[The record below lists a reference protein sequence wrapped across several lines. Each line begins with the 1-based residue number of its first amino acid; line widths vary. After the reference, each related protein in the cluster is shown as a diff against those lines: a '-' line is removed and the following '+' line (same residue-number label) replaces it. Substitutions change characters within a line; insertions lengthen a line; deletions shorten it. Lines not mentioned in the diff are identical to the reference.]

1 MLRNTVV
8 CLFLLFANLNL
19 ALSQTT
25 HSIAHEWLEATLQAI
40 REDRARPPI
49 QARNLFHTSIAMYDA
64 WAAFDDEAETY
75 FLGKTVSGYTCNF
88 SGIPA
93 PADIQI
99 ARETAISYAAY
110 RLLSHRFAGSFNA
123 PITLERFDELM
134 VELGYDPA
142 FTSTDYSTGN
152 PAALGN
158 YLGQQLIAYGI
169 QDGANEQ
176 NDYVNQFYLPANPP
190 LIVQYPGNPDIIDPN
205 RWQPLTLN
213 VFIDQNGN
221 ILGSTPAFQSPEWGL
236 VIPFAMTGEDRIE
249 YERDGHPYWVYHDP
263 GPPPLWD
270 AAGVMSDEYKWNF
283 SLVSTWSSHLT
294 SADTELWDISPGGIG
309 NNQSYPQT
317 FEEYQEFYDLFG
329 GGDSS
334 PGHDINPYT
343 GEPYEPQLVKRGDY
357 ARVLAEFWADGPNS
371 ETPPGH
377 WYSIL
382 NYVNDHPAL
391 EKRFNG
397 KGPLLDDLEWDVKS
411 YFTLGGAVH
420 DAAITAW
427 GIKGW
432 YDYVRPV
439 SAIRYMAGL
448 GQSSDPG
455 QASYHPGGISL
466 YDGFIELVEMGDPLA
481 GFFNENVGKIKLKA
495 WRGPNYIFDPGTEE
509 AGVDWILAESWMPY
523 QRPTFVTP
531 PFAGYISG
539 HSTYSRA
546 AAEALTLITG
556 DAYFPGGMGV
566 FEAPADEFLVFE
578 DGPSQ
583 HITLQW
589 ATYRDASDQCSLS
602 RIWGGIHPP
611 CDDIPGRLIG
621 AEVGT
626 DAFELARAYFYRD
639 DDNDGYFS
647 YEDCD
652 DGDPGIHPGTEEI
665 CDGRDNDCNGL
676 VDDGLPIYTYYR
688 DADGDGFGNIGI
700 PLDTCLM
707 TSPLGFVAIDG
718 DCDDGEPGI
727 NPAAEEICDGIDN
740 DCDGG
745 IDDGLT
751 VFIYYRD
758 ADGDGFGNAGI
769 LLDTCLTVPPT
780 GFVANAGDCNDG
792 APGINPAAEE
802 ICDGIDNDCNGGVDD
817 GLTVFTYYRDADGDG
832 FGNAA
837 TTLDTCLAMP
847 PLGFVAND
855 GDCNDEAPAI
865 NPAAGEVCDGIDND
879 CNGGVDDGLA
889 LITYYRDADVD
900 GFGNAADSVQTCY
913 TTPPAGY
920 VANDADCDDER
931 GSIRPDATDI
941 PDNGID
947 EDCSGSDL
955 YLLTKIYPNPV
966 RDELTIHFAHEGTKD
981 LLIYNAAGQ
990 SFGARQLQFIANV
1003 ATVSLADLAP
1013 GVYILRISGRDGDAV
1028 VHKIVKL

>member
-1 MLRNTVV
+1 
-8 CLFLLFANLNL
+8 
-19 ALSQTT
+19 
-25 HSIAHEWLEATLQAI
+25 
-40 REDRARPPI
+40 
-49 QARNLFHTSIAMYDA
+49 
-64 WAAFDDEAETY
+64 
-75 FLGKTVSGYTCNF
+75 
-88 SGIPA
+88 
-93 PADIQI
+93 
-99 ARETAISYAAY
+99 
-110 RLLSHRFAGSFNA
+110 
-123 PITLERFDELM
+123 
-134 VELGYDPA
+134 
-142 FTSTDYSTGN
+142 
-152 PAALGN
+152 
-158 YLGQQLIAYGI
+158 
-169 QDGANEQ
+169 
-176 NDYVNQFYLPANPP
+176 
-190 LIVQYPGNPDIIDPN
+190 
-205 RWQPLTLN
+205 
-213 VFIDQNGN
+213 
-221 ILGSTPAFQSPEWGL
+221 
-236 VIPFAMTGEDRIE
+236 
-249 YERDGHPYWVYHDP
+249 
-263 GPPPLWD
+263 
-270 AAGVMSDEYKWNF
+270 
-283 SLVSTWSSHLT
+283 
-294 SADTELWDISPGGIG
+294 
-309 NNQSYPQT
+309 
-317 FEEYQEFYDLFG
+317 
-329 GGDSS
+329 
-334 PGHDINPYT
+334 
-343 GEPYEPQLVKRGDY
+343 
-357 ARVLAEFWADGPNS
+357 
-371 ETPPGH
+371 
-377 WYSIL
+377 
-382 NYVNDHPAL
+382 
-391 EKRFNG
+391 
-397 KGPLLDDLEWDVKS
+397 
-411 YFTLGGAVH
+411 
-420 DAAITAW
+420 
-427 GIKGW
+427 
-432 YDYVRPV
+432 
-439 SAIRYMAGL
+439 
-448 GQSSDPG
+448 
-455 QASYHPGGISL
+455 
-466 YDGFIELVEMGDPLA
+466 MGDPLA

-688 DADGDGFGNIGI
+688 DADGDGYGNAAIQ
-700 PLDTCLM
+700 LDTCLATM
-707 TSPLGFVAIDG
+707 PMGYVAIDG

-727 NPAAEEICDGIDN
+727 NPAAEEVCDGIDN

-751 VFIYYRD
+751 VFTYYRD
-758 ADGDGFGNAGI
+758 ADGDGFGNAATA
-769 LLDTCLTVPPT
+769 LDTCLTVPPT

-865 NPAAGEVCDGIDND
+865 NPAAEEICDGIDND

-889 LITYYRDADVD
+889 LIAYYRDADVD

-990 SFGARQLQFIANV
+990 SIGARQLQFIANV

>member
-1 MLRNTVV
+1 M
-8 CLFLLFANLNL
+8 

-93 PADIQI
+93 PADIQ
-99 ARETAISYAAY
+99 
-110 RLLSHRFAGSFNA
+110 
-123 PITLERFDELM
+123 M
-134 VELGYDPA
+134 
-142 FTSTDYSTGN
+142 
-152 PAALGN
+152 GN

-439 SAIRYMAGL
+439 SAIRYMARL

-455 QASYHPGGISL
+455 RH
-466 YDGFIELVEMGDPLA
+466 
-481 GFFNENVGKIKLKA
+481 
-495 WRGPNYIFDPGTEE
+495 
-509 AGVDWILAESWMPY
+509 
-523 QRPTFVTP
+523 
-531 PFAGYISG
+531 
-539 HSTYSRA
+539 
-546 AAEALTLITG
+546 
-556 DAYFPGGMGV
+556 
-566 FEAPADEFLVFE
+566 
-578 DGPSQ
+578 
-583 HITLQW
+583 HITP
-589 ATYRDASDQCSLS
+589 AVF
-602 RIWGGIHPP
+602 P
-611 CDDIPGRLIG
+611 
-621 AEVGT
+621 
-626 DAFELARAYFYRD
+626 
-639 DDNDGYFS
+639 
-647 YEDCD
+647 
-652 DGDPGIHPGTEEI
+652 
-665 CDGRDNDCNGL
+665 
-676 VDDGLPIYTYYR
+676 YTMGSSNWWR
-688 DADGDGFGNIGI
+688 WVTRWPVF
-700 PLDTCLM
+700 LM
-707 TSPLGFVAIDG
+707 K
-718 DCDDGEPGI
+718 
-727 NPAAEEICDGIDN
+727 
-740 DCDGG
+740 
-745 IDDGLT
+745 
-751 VFIYYRD
+751 
-758 ADGDGFGNAGI
+758 
-769 LLDTCLTVPPT
+769 
-780 GFVANAGDCNDG
+780 
-792 APGINPAAEE
+792 
-802 ICDGIDNDCNGGVDD
+802 
-817 GLTVFTYYRDADGDG
+817 
-832 FGNAA
+832 
-837 TTLDTCLAMP
+837 MW
-847 PLGFVAND
+847 
-855 GDCNDEAPAI
+855 
-865 NPAAGEVCDGIDND
+865 
-879 CNGGVDDGLA
+879 
-889 LITYYRDADVD
+889 
-900 GFGNAADSVQTCY
+900 
-913 TTPPAGY
+913 
-920 VANDADCDDER
+920 
-931 GSIRPDATDI
+931 
-941 PDNGID
+941 
-947 EDCSGSDL
+947 
-955 YLLTKIYPNPV
+955 
-966 RDELTIHFAHEGTKD
+966 
-981 LLIYNAAGQ
+981 
-990 SFGARQLQFIANV
+990 
-1003 ATVSLADLAP
+1003 
-1013 GVYILRISGRDGDAV
+1013 
-1028 VHKIVKL
+1028 VK